1 MKTLK
6 FYILGLFLLFFSAS
20 FSQDFAQNAVGLR
33 FGGGNGFGTEVTY
46 QRALGEGNRLEANLG
61 WNTDDDFSGFKLT
74 GVYQWVWHLDGDF
87 NWYAGAGGGLG
98 NYEYESPNIPDE
110 NETFIFIAGQV
121 GIEYNFQEIP
131 LQLSLDTRPE
141 LGLGDLSDDLN
152 FGIALG
158 VRYRFN

>member
-1 MKTLK
+1 MNILK
-6 FYILGLFLLFFSAS
+6 ISLVSLLLFFITSS
-20 FSQDFAQNAVGLR
+20 YSQDFAQNAVGLR

-46 QRALGEGNRLEANLG
+46 QRALGEGNRLEVDLG
-61 WNTDDDFSGFKLT
+61 WNSDDDFDGFKLV
-74 GVYQWVWHLDGDF
+74 GLYQWVWYLDGNF

-98 NYEYESPNIPDE
+98 SYDYDNPIGPDV
-110 NETFIFIAGQV
+110 NDTFLLFAGQV
-121 GIEYNFQEIP
+121 GIEYNFDEIP

-141 LGLGDLSDDLN
+141 LGLGDISDDLD